1 MFFSLVILRMQ
12 CHLLQ
17 QLHVDILSHPMKML
31 EFVLLVASNIQ
42 LIVSEDVQSVV
53 SDNKVET
60 CQNLGNMLG
69 FDGIHFGYENVL
81 EHMVSLINVQI
92 QLVLCPQP

>member
-1 MFFSLVILRMQ
+1 MWG
-12 CHLLQ
+12 
-17 QLHVDILSHPMKML
+17 MKGG
-31 EFVLLVASNIQ
+31 SIIQ

-53 SDNKVET
+53 SDKVET

-69 FDGIHFGYENVL
+69 FDCIHCGYENVP

-92 QLVLCPQP
+92 QPVLCPHP

>member
-1 MFFSLVILRMQ
+1 MQ

-69 FDGIHFGYENVL
+69 FDGIHFGYENVP

>member
-1 MFFSLVILRMQ
+1 MQ

-69 FDGIHFGYENVL
+69 FDGIHFGYENVP

-92 QLVLCPQP
+92 QPVLCPQP

>member
-69 FDGIHFGYENVL
+69 FDCIHCGYENVP

-92 QLVLCPQP
+92 QPVLRPQP